1 MLLSQSILLEE
12 GDRKQ
17 MKISEFAG
25 LFDIP
30 INTVRFYVSCG
41 LLLPEV
47 RNKQFRFDAR
57 CVSDMKL
64 ILQLKEFDFSIAEI
78 QSILALVRLS
88 NLTAEDDIEDLVH
101 ILNTKHAELTEK
113 LAESQKAIRNLE
125 RYIAT
130 VRRKEIMEEPA
141 AVSGVPIEML
151 PLLCCPDCGKSFSL
165 QNADIRAGQILE
177 ADISCECGYRASIRD
192 GILITEGGWISQYDS
207 PDVDRKFYKDLP
219 VSWVTLFQKSFNW
232 MLKEYKEMD
241 LSGKVVLENHI
252 NFYFFCFARISEM
265 NRNAVYIF
273 SDKYQEI
280 VALFKNLIERQNP
293 DLKILYIADSTYR
306 YPLRKECVD
315 MYVDFCSLNEY
326 STFTDEEN
334 LFTLMEPYLK
344 PDAKVLGTYFYFDPK
359 SPSQKE
365 LVREYP
371 DCAKDDYLLPFYI
384 EAARQAGYRL
394 EKEEEIGFVTDNG
407 SENRNFTFHVGED
420 PMHMMSYLAQF
431 KKKKQP

>member
-1 MLLSQSILLEE
+1 
-12 GDRKQ
+12 
-17 MKISEFAG
+17 MKISEFAS

-30 INTVRFYVSCG
+30 INTIRFYVSCG

-57 CVSDMKL
+57 CVADMKL

-101 ILNTKHAELTEK
+101 ILNAKHAELTEK
-113 LAESQKAIRNLE
+113 LAQSQKAIRNLE
-125 RYIAT
+125 RYIAA
-130 VRRKEIMEEPA
+130 VRRKEIMETPGGT
-141 AVSGVPIEML
+141 SGVPIEML
-151 PLLCCPDCGKSFSL
+151 PLLCCPDCGKPLSM
-165 QNADIRAGQILE
+165 QNADIRRGQILE
-177 ADISCECGYRASIRD
+177 ADISCDCGYCASIRN
-192 GILITEGGWISQYDS
+192 GILVTEGGWISQYDS

-232 MLKEYKEMD
+232 MLKEYKDMD
-241 LSGKVVLENHI
+241 LSGKVILETHI
-252 NFYFFCFARISEM
+252 NFYFFCFARIADM
-265 NRNAVYIF
+265 DRNAVYIF
-273 SDKYQEI
+273 TDKYLEI
-280 VALFKNLIERQNP
+280 VTLFKSLIERQNP

-315 MYVDFCSLNEY
+315 LYVDFCSLNEY
-326 STFTDEEN
+326 STFTDGEN

-365 LVREYP
+365 LLREYP
-371 DCAKDDYLLPFYI
+371 DCAGDDYFLSFYI
-384 EAARQAGYRL
+384 KAAREAGYCVER
-394 EKEEEIGFVTDNG
+394 EEEIGFVTENG
-407 SENRNFTFHVGED
+407 SANRNFTFHVGED
-420 PMHMMSYLAQF
+420 PMHMLSYLAKF
-431 KKKKQP
+431 DGKKQT